1 MKSETFMK
9 FKIRSEEIENWHWK
23 RNQIENGKLK
33 LKKKQIEKTK
43 LKLRIGFLEKIEIEN
58 TKKKWKM
65 KICKI
70 EMKKK
75 KQNWTHLEKVS
86 N

>member
-58 TKKKWKM
+58 TKKNGKWKFA
-65 KICKI
+65 KLKWKKRNKI
-70 EMKKK
+70 E
-75 KQNWTHLEKVS
+75 HI
-86 N
+86 